1 MKNVFKSA
9 LAILLLILMLA
20 GNGYAEALHPFYEQ
34 NGDCYLL
41 IGEGSAKAVWSL
53 NNLTSGIPASLYDPY
68 DAYGLTAAQ
77 KWNATANKSDKDLFT
92 FAGTESALTPMTGT
106 KVPRRIIM
114 SATTNI
120 YGFATV
126 PPATVHRFH
135 GAPNASPTGR
145 GNHPTWTINGL
156 FGGIDYPCNT
166 VPAAVPGMPGYYW
179 YPVGQGFYHAADVV
193 VWSNWTYGG
202 ANRRPLSN
210 PPPISEQYNQ
220 RTDGSPPTR
229 GPWAACC
236 AGNRPQN
243 GWIHGGW
250 VRRMIRENLFG
261 AYRNLKLFKYRIDS
275 GAISPAMIRDVANVL
290 ARVTG
295 TMDMNGECCDGCIA
309 RVDGAAMP
317 GVPSPH
323 LSCVYSA
330 IVDRSYLYR
339 RDQGSSDFTLDGT
352 TAADLL
358 VGSGA
363 DTTCKFLGISSRSE
377 TGNYVY
383 LLGLNQIN
391 QWLTDANALP
401 GMMLNELTDVAVSD
415 QWWQTGG
422 IVYAYDATK
431 SRVYR
436 FVRNEVEPDKNG
448 LPTEIDVSA
457 GGILPDKIGADGFGS
472 LYIMRTEY
480 EPANTSFFVPGTES
494 RKYLA
499 QVMAGGVNRY
509 RAEFKQQV
517 YKSVFMRD
525 YYTGVISRIPGRVLL
540 GENTFYRDFF
550 ADDINDYTTWAWIAP
565 YGQFAPIVDS
575 NVRTE
580 LGVINSPTPPRPGNL
595 DAVTDNYGPLVSSD
609 DVFSPA
615 VPDASGT
622 LPDSE
627 DYWFMVENAPYF
639 DANEVNIGNLGE
651 NPNGGPL
658 GQFPNTIQSSSI
670 KYYWKILQ
678 THNRFGEPEE
688 ATILDME
695 TEGVSG
701 DYMLLFPPAAGKF
714 KVGVKVAYRYY
725 DYTKLPVGA
734 LSNRKGDVLKPTL
747 DLPPLVAVGDDA
759 AGYSWEDIHIRTVP
773 PVIVPEDRGIIM
785 SGVYKADGGILSNFK
800 PGPSAHPDHFGCSNI
815 GWTNTNCRH
824 SHCDPSNNA
833 LTPTKFIIDGL
844 SLVPQPPEYD
854 ETSNSWRITYSNS
867 AKNWSLQLRESNY
880 NLSRGMDRIDS
891 MTGEEPPN
899 PNDPDLIETPKTLE
913 WAGPL
918 SVTWSSELKRGS
930 DTIVSKQLVTASPIL
945 TLAQMRILFPTPSE
959 PASYTLSVDFRRT
972 YRYSVWKEIPRY
984 IGGVPAEPMRVVVTR
999 NVPMRIW
1006 SDAEILV
1013 TDNTPPASHLATPES
1028 AGTVAQAYFLRTQ
1041 ILYGTTGETLWDP
1054 ESPPTSNPLSL
1065 VFVVADNNPM
1075 ANENYSNGGADIY
1088 HASLPGLR
1096 VNFKPSNQLATFSYQ
1111 TKFGVMPPPLADGDV
1126 PTAEQIR
1133 YSTGGSAANK
1143 VAAAHVTSESQ
1154 FNTLTG
1160 TTGLYCK
1167 AFSYRAYTIDVRELI
1182 HFSKELKEEAGAWDY
1197 TGDWSPNMY
1206 PLNANNSAGYRSLL
1220 YGLGW
1225 SEACNTP
1232 INILKTDPLMTGQVI
1247 VCDNDR
1253 PNVFIVAR
1261 QDKYPDSLFYAPT
1274 NIKLNTMPTKWVQFA
1289 TQGMGSSGNNGPES
1303 WESADNTASFND
1315 KFKVD
1320 AALPVTN
1327 QIFPDGQ
1334 DLEVDVPVR
1343 FDLVTSD
1350 NAGKVATVSF
1360 ELRDDGDN
1368 VLLDGLFAANLP
1380 MQYVFRKPGDYKLTA
1395 VVEDD
1400 AVSWP
1405 GNPKAYMPSDT
1416 GDPGV
1421 TPAPNKRKLR
1431 VLFKVVPT
1439 WLDFR
1444 VIERKRTGQ

>member
-1 MKNVFKSA
+1 MKKILKSA
-9 LAILLLILMLA
+9 LAGVLLVLLLA

-41 IGEGSAKAVWSL
+41 IGEGSAKAVWAL
-53 NNLTSGIPASLYDPY
+53 NNLSSGIPNSLYDPY

-92 FAGTESALTPMTGT
+92 FAGTEGALTPMTGT
-106 KVPRRIIM
+106 RVPRRIIM

-135 GAPNASPTGR
+135 GQPNASPTGL
-145 GNHPTWTINGL
+145 GNHPAGTINGL
-156 FGGIDYPCNT
+156 FGGIDYPCNRI
-166 VPAAVPGMPGYYW
+166 PDPVPGMPGYYW
-179 YPVGQGFYHAADVV
+179 YPVGQGYYHAADVV

-202 ANRRPLSN
+202 ANRRTWAN
-210 PPPISEQYNQ
+210 PPPVGERYNQ
-220 RTDGSPPTR
+220 QTDGFPPTR

-236 AGNRPQN
+236 AGRIPAN
-243 GWIHGGW
+243 GWILGGW

-261 AYRNLKLFKYRIDS
+261 AYRNLKLFKYRIGS
-275 GAISPAMIRDVANVL
+275 GALTPAQIRDVANVL

-339 RDQGSSDFTLDGT
+339 RDQGSTDFTLDGT
-352 TAADLL
+352 TGEDRLI
-358 VGSGA
+358 GSGG

-391 QWLTDANALP
+391 QWLTDANAPP

-422 IVYAYDATK
+422 IVYAYDASK
-431 SRVYR
+431 ARVYR
-436 FVRNEVEPDKNG
+436 FVRNEAGASGIPA
-448 LPTEIDVSA
+448 EIDVSA

-472 LYIMRTEY
+472 LYLMRTEF
-480 EPANTSFFVPGTES
+480 EPADNSFFVPGAES

-499 QVMAGGVNRY
+499 QVLAGGINLY
-509 RAEFKQQV
+509 RAEFKQKV
-517 YKSVFMRD
+517 YKSVYVRD

-550 ADDINDYTTWAWIAP
+550 ADDLNDSRTWAWVSP
-565 YGQFAPIVDS
+565 FGQFAPIIDA

-595 DAVTDNYGPLVSSD
+595 DAVTDNYGPLVSVD
-609 DVFSPA
+609 DVYSPA

-622 LPDSE
+622 LPDTA

-639 DANEVNIGNLGE
+639 DANDVNIGNLGE

-658 GQFPNTIQSSSI
+658 GKFPNTIQRSSI

-678 THNRFGEPEE
+678 THNRFNEPEE

-695 TEGVSG
+695 AEGISG
-701 DYMLLFPPAAGKF
+701 DYMLLFPPAAGRF

-734 LSNRKGDVLKPTL
+734 LSNRKGDVLKPAL
-747 DLPPLVAVGDDA
+747 DLPPLVATGDDVN
-759 AGYSWEDIHIRTVP
+759 GYAWEEIHIRTVP
-773 PVIVPEDRGIIM
+773 VPPPVEGRGIIM
-785 SGVYKADGGILSNFK
+785 SGIYGSGNSILSNFK
-800 PGPSAHPDHFGCSNI
+800 PGPNFHPDKFGCMNP
-815 GWTNTNCRH
+815 GWTNTVCRH
-824 SHCDPSNNA
+824 PHCNPANDA
-833 LTPTKFIIDGL
+833 LTPTTFIIDGY
-844 SLVPQPPEYD
+844 SLVPQPPVYD
-854 ETSNSWRITYSNS
+854 ESDDTWKISYSAN
-867 AKNWSLQLRESNY
+867 AATWSLQLRESSY
-880 NLSRGMDRIDS
+880 HLSRGRDRIDE
-891 MTGEEPPN
+891 MTGEDPPD
-899 PNDPDLIETPKTLE
+899 PNDPGLIRSPKTLE

-918 SVTWSSELKRGS
+918 SVTWTSELKRGA
-930 DTIVSKQLVTASPIL
+930 DTIVNRQLVTSSPIL
-945 TLAQMRILFPTPSE
+945 NLDQLRVLFPSPSE
-959 PASYTLSVDFRRT
+959 PAYYTLTVDFRRT
-972 YRYSVWKEIPRY
+972 YRYKVLKEIPQY
-984 IGGVPAEPMRVVVTR
+984 IGGLPAAPRTVEVTR

-1006 SDAEILV
+1006 SDAQVLV
-1013 TDNTPPASHLATPES
+1013 TDNTPPASHLANPEE
-1028 AGTVAQAYFLRTQ
+1028 AGKVLPAYFASTPV
-1041 ILYGTTGETLWDP
+1041 LYGTTGEPLWET
-1054 ESPPTSNPLSL
+1054 ESAPVSNPSAL

-1075 ANENYSNGGADIY
+1075 ANENYGNSGADIY
-1088 HASLPGLR
+1088 HPGVR
-1096 VNFKPSNQLATFSYQ
+1096 INFTLANQNATFSFQ
-1111 TKFGVMPPPLADGDV
+1111 TPYGIMPPPRVPAD
-1126 PTAEQIR
+1126 PATPEQIR
-1133 YSTGGSAANK
+1133 YSTGSSAASK
-1143 VAAAHVTSESQ
+1143 VSGVHVTSESQ

-1160 TTGLYCK
+1160 TTGKYCK
-1167 AFSYRAYTIDVRELI
+1167 LFSYRAYSIDLRNI
-1182 HFSKELKEEAGAWDY
+1182 THFSKLLKEAAGVWDY
-1197 TGDWSPNMY
+1197 TGEWSANMD
-1206 PLNANNSAGYRSLL
+1206 LHHANNQAGYRSRL
-1220 YGLGW
+1220 YGLSW
-1225 SEACNTP
+1225 SEASNSPT
-1232 INILKTDPLMTGQVI
+1232 NVLKTAPILDGQVI
-1247 VCDNDR
+1247 VRDNDR
-1253 PNVFIVAR
+1253 PNMFIVAT
-1261 QDKYPDSLFYAPT
+1261 QDKYPDSTFYSPT
-1274 NIKLNTMPTKWVQFA
+1274 NIKINTMPAKWVQFA
-1289 TQGMGSSGNNGPES
+1289 SPGMGSSINNGPES

-1315 KFKVD
+1315 DFKAD
-1320 AALPVTN
+1320 AAAPVTN
-1327 QIFPDGQ
+1327 AIFPDGQ

-1343 FDLVTSD
+1343 FNLVTSD
-1350 NAGKVATVSF
+1350 NVGQVATVSF

-1380 MQYVFRKPGDYKLTA
+1380 MQYVFRSPGEYKLTA
-1395 VVEDD
+1395 VVQDN
-1400 AVSWP
+1400 AVGWP
-1405 GNPKAYMPSDT
+1405 ANPQAYMPSDT
-1416 GDPGV
+1416 SDPSAP
-1421 TPAPNKRKLR
+1421 PAPNKRKLR